1 MKKIIFLLVIVLAL
15 SSISFARIGDVTG
28 SIYST
33 DIKAFINKVEVKSY
47 NIGGRTCIP
56 IEEVTTLFT
65 YNNDLRALNIES
77 FASFMPKY
85 LIEYKSEASTLP
97 IGTVAGKTYETDIK
111 TYVCGN
117 EMTSYN
123 IGGMTAICM
132 EDLLDLAV
140 SNISGSW
147 DAVNRIIEINS
158 EYVSDG
164 QKISMSERRDLIDD
178 FLDSRMATI
187 NERIDTDDYSFL
199 YLTQPTPHGNN
210 DMLVYFDA
218 YGEYRS
224 LGGELDLTNGNFG
237 NYGYTLKISDLKI
250 DKELGAVTFTA
261 NTSHRF
267 SFNLLTGVLVSL

>member
-1 MKKIIFLLVIVLAL
+1 MKKAIFLLVLIIAI
-15 SSISFARIGDVTG
+15 SSISFAKIGDVTG

-33 DIKAFINKVEVKSY
+33 DIKAYINKIEVKSY

-85 LIEYKSEASTLP
+85 LIEYKSEASSLP
-97 IGTVAGKTYETDIK
+97 IGTVVGKTYETDIK
-111 TYVCGN
+111 TYVCN
-117 EMTSYN
+117 REMNSYN

-132 EDLLDLAV
+132 EDLLDFAIANV
-140 SNISGSW
+140 SGSW
-147 DAVNRIIEINS
+147 DAVNRIIEINT

-164 QKISMSERRDLIDD
+164 EKISMSERRDIIDD

-187 NERIDTDDYSFL
+187 NERFDTDDYTFM

-210 DMLVYFDA
+210 DMLIYVDA

-224 LGGELDLTNGNFG
+224 LGGELDLTNGNYG
-237 NYGYTLKISDLKI
+237 NYAYTLSISKLNI
-250 DKELGAVTFTA
+250 NKELGIVTFTA
-261 NTSHRF
+261 NSTHRF
-267 SFNLLTGVLVSL
+267 SFNLLTGELKAL